1 MHLPSDEEL
10 FASFQR
16 QRDCQALAVLFHRRA
31 DELLRIAVFLAPRP
45 TDAEDLVQAT
55 FLSAIARAETFRP
68 EHRVMSWLCG
78 ILTNHARMLRRA
90 EQRVLRHL
98 PSGATDED
106 PAAAALH
113 SELRS
118 ALAQGIQTLPEPYRS
133 VLVLHLKDGLDSH
146 EISRRLARPPATVR
160 KQMERAI
167 ARLRVVL
174 PLGLATSVVVRMS
187 PAQIAQNAA
196 DAARF
201 VDLGPP
207 EPVIPSG
214 LRLLK
219 MPAVAATAIVLAGTL
234 SWYATGSAVPEVDSA
249 AVHPREVTLAVHT
262 SAAAGGGEPASA
274 AIAEVSERSAAASLS
289 LTVHVASRDDAAL
302 PGIELLLVRE
312 DGRALPERL
321 QSRTFAVATTDL
333 VGRAEY
339 TGLTA
344 GRYDIAVAGALARK
358 TVSLCEPHTDLRLEL
373 PAPLRVTGLVVD
385 ANGAPVAGA
394 SVCISETS
402 GRGDAGACIATSRA
416 DGSFAGTSPIAQGRI
431 YARHR
436 EHSQSVG
443 VRLTDHTVR
452 LQLEPSRRTV
462 AVKTVDEAGQPL
474 ADCYVAIVPRSQSLS
489 FYAPLHGNTDT
500 AGCCV
505 FQDPGPGEASVLASR
520 AGLAPATVDLP
531 PDAAAV
537 ELRLGAGGSLSGLAL
552 DADGLPM
559 AGRDVIANV
568 ADRRSNEPTAPLLAR
583 RVRTQADGSFAFP
596 ALPFGDLQVRIYA
609 ESFADGKPPCQYVLA
624 GADVELRP
632 ETSEN
637 LVLRAHRQ
645 ARVDGRLQDADGR
658 GLGGWQIVALPDV
671 GTAIHR
677 LFRRRAATTAADG
690 SFTLAGMAAHEPYQ
704 LGAYPPGESW
714 PDGLEF
720 PVATTRAEAGGM
732 PCMLTAAT
740 TALPTARLRCRV
752 LAPNGQACTDADLGL
767 RLVSFQAP
775 VTRAADSD
783 GTAEF
788 SRLPAGDYWLAVS
801 APGLGTRTLAFCV
814 PADGLVDA
822 GTVQLGLA
830 ARVVVCVHAS
840 DGAASEGLRVVA
852 RNTLGDK
859 FVSAMTDGRGQ
870 AALPPL
876 PPGETELLVYGPG
889 AAPVRRTVGLEPGP
903 QWIELECVRAV
914 AVPFA
919 FGFVTA
925 DNPFVVNGPLHVCVF
940 AASGE
945 LLFEDYVGAIA
956 ARGRF
961 DFTAGLTPARYRV
974 VARSIW
980 GAHADLDVDV
990 RSGAAPALRNAA
1002 LRF

>member
-1 MHLPSDEEL
+1 MYLPSDEEL

-98 PSGATDED
+98 PSGPIDED

-133 VLVLHLKDGLDSH
+133 VLVLHLKDGLDSQ

-174 PLGLATSVVVRMS
+174 PLGLATAFVVRMS

-201 VDLGPP
+201 VDFGLP
-207 EPVIPSG
+207 EPTPTG
-214 LRLLK
+214 LRLLRL
-219 MPAVAATAIVLAGTL
+219 PAVAATAIVLTGTL
-234 SWYATGSAVPEVDSA
+234 LWYATDSA
-249 AVHPREVTLAVHT
+249 QTMVAAAPVFPREATLAAHV
-262 SAAAGGGEPASA
+262 SAAPTPYEPT
-274 AIAEVSERSAAASLS
+274 IAPVTESTQRTAAASLS
-289 LTVHVASRDDAAL
+289 LTVHVAGRGVAL

-321 QSRTFAVATTDL
+321 HSGAFAMATTDL
-333 VGRAEY
+333 EGRAEY
-339 TGLTA
+339 TGLAA
-344 GRYDIAVAGALARK
+344 GRYDIAIAGALSRK
-358 TVSLCEPHTDLRLEL
+358 TATLSEPHTELRLEL
-373 PAPLRVTGLVVD
+373 PAPQRVTGLVVD
-385 ANGAPVAGA
+385 ADGTPVAGA
-394 SVCISETS
+394 DVCVSETS
-402 GRGDAGACIATSRA
+402 GRGDAGARIATSRA
-416 DGSFAGTSPIAQGRI
+416 DGSFAGTSPVAQGRI

-436 EHSQSVG
+436 EHAQSVG
-443 VRLTDHTVR
+443 VRLTDHPVR

-462 AVKTVDEAGQPL
+462 AVKTVDETGHPL
-474 ADCYVAIVPRSQSLS
+474 GDCYVAIVPRSQSTS
-489 FYAPLHGNTDT
+489 FYAPLHANTDAT
-500 AGCCV
+500 GQCV
-505 FQDPGPGEASVLASR
+505 FQDPGPGEASVIASR
-520 AGLAPATVDLP
+520 AGLAPSTVDLP
-531 PDAAAV
+531 PDAAEI

-552 DADGLPM
+552 DADGQPM
-559 AGRDVIANV
+559 AGRDVIASV

-583 RVRTQADGSFAFP
+583 RVQTQADGSFAFA
-596 ALPFGDLQVRIYA
+596 ALPFGDLQLRIYA
-609 ESFADGKPPCQYVLA
+609 ESFADGKLPCQYVLA
-624 GADVELRP
+624 GADVELRCANT
-632 ETSEN
+632 EHVT
-637 LVLRAHRQ
+637 LRAHRQ
-645 ARVDGRLQDADGR
+645 ARVDGRLQDAGGH
-658 GLGGWQIVALPDV
+658 GLPGWQIVAVPDL

-677 LFRRRAATTAADG
+677 MFRRRGTTTGADG

-704 LGAYPPGESW
+704 LGAYPPGSFW

-720 PVATTRAEAGGM
+720 PVATARAEAGGT
-732 PCMLTAAT
+732 PCTMTAPAT
-740 TALPTARLRCRV
+740 TLPAGGLRCRV
-752 LAPNGQACTDADLGL
+752 LAPNGQPCGDADLEL
-767 RLVSFQAP
+767 RPVSFQAP
-775 VTRAADSD
+775 VTHAASDD
-783 GTAEF
+783 GTVEF
-788 SRLPAGDYWLAVS
+788 SRLPAGDYWLAIS
-801 APGLGTRTLAFCV
+801 APGLGTRTLALAV
-814 PADGLVDA
+814 PEDRVVDA
-822 GTVQLGLA
+822 GTVQLALA
-830 ARVVVCVHAS
+830 ARAVVSVHAR
-840 DGAASEGLRVVA
+840 DGAEREGLRVVA
-852 RNTLGDK
+852 KNTLGDK
-859 FVSAMTDGRGQ
+859 FVAAITDGRGQ
-870 AALPPL
+870 AALPAL
-876 PPGETELLVYGPG
+876 PPGETEVLVYGQST
-889 AAPVRRTVGLEPGP
+889 APVRRTVVLEPGS

-914 AVPFA
+914 AVPFEFCFEA
-919 FGFVTA
+919 A

-940 AASGE
+940 AAGGE
-945 LLFEDYVGAIA
+945 LLFEDYVGAVA

-961 DFTAGLTPARYRV
+961 DFTAGLTQARYRV

-990 RSGAAPALRNAA
+990 RSDAAPGIHNAT